1 MGVLLKHRWTG
12 AVSFSA
18 RGSEEV
24 LLIDIEL
31 AKEETAQGNACVG
44 FSGSGLEVV
53 LNPPAHVPLAGT
65 QSDDHT

>member
-31 AKEETAQGNACVG
+31 AKEETAQGNACG
-44 FSGSGLEVV
+44 WF
-53 LNPPAHVPLAGT
+53 
-65 QSDDHT
+65 